1 MRLPPLAPDGLP
13 FGLPCDYGIATLG
26 YEVLAWAESFL
37 AQPDGLLAG
46 EPWQWTNTQAR
57 IVLWWYAI
65 DPQGRWI
72 FRRGQI
78 VLPKGSGKAHWRQ
91 RSLAVR

>member
-1 MRLPPLAPDGLP
+1 VRLPPLAPDGLP
-13 FGLPCDYGIATLG
+13 LGLPCDYGIATLG
-26 YEVLAWAESFL
+26 YEVLAWAEEYL
-37 AQPDGLLAG
+37 AQPDGLTAG
-46 EPWQWTNTQAR
+46 EPWAWRDNQAR

-78 VLPKGSGKAHWRQ
+78 VLPKGAGKAHWRQ
-91 RSLAVR
+91 RSPAAR